1 MTRSRNPYLAALCG
15 ATILTAGAAW
25 ATDATPAKV
34 ASVAPQQTTVDKDL
48 TKLSADG
55 AAAFQD
61 IKLTRRAIFEGRTD
75 DAKKF
80 VALADTGFNKAKA
93 DDSVYTKAEGDL
105 TPPPAKSDATKA
117 SGSAATPDATTDA
130 QKKAP
135 VAWAPIDGSITILED
150 ITGNTAKTAAVG
162 DANKSLQSGE
172 RGDAINKL
180 KVAGIEVAVVLAVV
194 PIDKTIDEVH
204 QAALLID
211 AGKYYEGSQ
220 QLRMAESNERFDM
233 IGNLGTPKE

>member
-1 MTRSRNPYLAALCG
+1 VRRHDFDRRRRLGDGRHARQSGERDASTDHRGQGPHQTLRGRRRRLPGHKAHPTRHLRGSHGRRE
-15 ATILTAGAAW
+15 
-25 ATDATPAKV
+25 KV
-34 ASVAPQQTTVDKDL
+34 
-48 TKLSADG
+48 
-55 AAAFQD
+55 
-61 IKLTRRAIFEGRTD
+61 RRARGYGIQQGEGRR
-75 DAKKF
+75 F
-80 VALADTGFNKAKA
+80 RLHQG
-93 DDSVYTKAEGDL
+93 GRR
-105 TPPPAKSDATKA
+105 SDPT
-117 SGSAATPDATTDA
+117 
-130 QKKAP
+130 
-135 VAWAPIDGSITILED
+135 PIDGSITILED